1 MTRFGYVMVTGL
13 SATAI
18 GVSALVPVTPWL
30 LWNASAS
37 APVGLYLIQPDEHL
51 EVPDLVAIVP
61 PAPLAHML
69 EQRGYLPLGVPLLK
83 RIVALPG
90 QRVCRNGRAVTVD
103 GIATAEAKK
112 QDLVGRALPV
122 WQGCRRIADG
132 EVFLLNWQHPDS
144 LDSRYVGPLPRDA
157 IIGRATPLF
166 TDEAGDDHLEWRAPV
181 RRAPHSRNRKSTP
194 KTMKGPNP

>member
-1 MTRFGYVMVTGL
+1 MTRFGYLIVTCL

-18 GVSALVPVTPWL
+18 GVSASVPVTPWL

-37 APVGLYLIQPDEHL
+37 APVGLYLVRPSNHF
-51 EVPDLVAIVP
+51 EVPDLVAVTP

-90 QRVCRNGRAVTVD
+90 QQVCRYGRAVTVN
-103 GIATAEAKK
+103 GIVMAEARER
-112 QDLVGRALPV
+112 DRAGRALPV
-122 WQGCRRIADG
+122 WRGCQRIGDG

-144 LDSRYVGPLPRDA
+144 LDGRYFGPLPRNA
-157 IIGRATPLF
+157 VIGRAIPLF
-166 TDEAGDDHLEWRAPV
+166 TDETRTGYFEWRAPV
-181 RRAPHSRNRKSTP
+181 R
-194 KTMKGPNP
+194 

>member
-1 MTRFGYVMVTGL
+1 MTRFGYVMVTCL

-18 GVSALVPVTPWL
+18 GVSALVPLTPWL

-37 APVGLYLIQPDEHL
+37 APVGLYLIQSDEHL
-51 EVPDLVAIVP
+51 GVPDLVVITP

-90 QRVCRNGRAVTVD
+90 QQVCRHGHAVTVD
-103 GIATAEAKK
+103 GVAMAEAREK
-112 QDLVGRALPV
+112 DRAGRALPV

-144 LDSRYVGPLPRDA
+144 LDGRYFGPLPRDA
-157 IIGRATPLF
+157 VIGRAIPLF
-166 TDEAGDDHLEWRAPV
+166 TDEAGDGHFEWHAPV
-181 RRAPHSRNRKSTP
+181 R
-194 KTMKGPNP
+194 